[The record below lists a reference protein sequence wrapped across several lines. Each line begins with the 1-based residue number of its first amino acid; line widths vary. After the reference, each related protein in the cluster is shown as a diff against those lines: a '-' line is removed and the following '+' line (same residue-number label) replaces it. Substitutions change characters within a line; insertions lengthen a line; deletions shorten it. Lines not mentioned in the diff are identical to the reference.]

1 MESKEEGNHKEVSMS
16 KKAKQNGNDDEK
28 NYKQRKDMIQN
39 LWEEYVKNKEATCNY
54 WDESK
59 TLYGYYDRNYNNIKN
74 ENVDYRNNNTVA
86 GLITEL
92 KTNLKHLTKVIP
104 KIICFKYHLMHTL
117 ESLESSLKNVCEV
130 ENGPDIMR
138 KERSIELVVLIPDS
152 LSNYETR
159 KEAIKILDKEITRMD
174 DAVQAYIDDYQ
185 ERPFCV
191 FGEQNEKDYYSRN
204 EHLREFIIEM
214 EELEVPITNV
224 LCSLNAYKAHLMKF
238 IEILEKNLKDMEKCK
253 TQE

>member
-1 MESKEEGNHKEVSMS
+1 MS
-16 KKAKQNGNDDEK
+16 KKVKQHGSDDEK

-59 TLYGYYDRNYNNIKN
+59 ALYGYYYRYYNN

-104 KIICFKYHLMHTL
+104 KIICFKNHLMHTL

-130 ENGPDIMR
+130 ETRPDITR
-138 KERSIELVVLIPDS
+138 KERSIELVVLIPNS

-159 KEAIKILDKEITRMD
+159 KEAIKILDKEITKMD
-174 DAVQAYIDDYQ
+174 DAVLEYIHDYQ

-204 EHLREFIIEM
+204 ENLREFIIEM

-224 LCSLNAYKAHLMKF
+224 LHSLNAYKAHLMKF
-238 IEILEKNLKDMEKCK
+238 IEILEKNLKDMEERK

>member
-1 MESKEEGNHKEVSMS
+1 MS
-16 KKAKQNGNDDEK
+16 KKVKQNGSDDEK

-39 LWEEYVKNKEATCNY
+39 LWEEYVKNEEATCNY

-59 TLYGYYDRNYNNIKN
+59 ALYGYYYRYYND

-92 KTNLKHLTKVIP
+92 KTNLTHLTKVIP
-104 KIICFKYHLMHTL
+104 KIICFKNHLMHTL
-117 ESLESSLKNVCEV
+117 ETLESSLKNVCEV
-130 ENGPDIMR
+130 ETRPDITQ
-138 KERSIELVVLIPDS
+138 KERSIELVVLIPNS
-152 LSNYETR
+152 LSNYEMR
-159 KEAIKILDKEITRMD
+159 KEAIKILDKAITKMD
-174 DAVQAYIDDYQ
+174 RAVQDYIGDCQ
-185 ERPFCV
+185 EQEFSV

-224 LCSLNAYKAHLMKF
+224 LHSLNAYKAHLMKF
-238 IEILEKNLKDMEKCK
+238 IEILEKNLNDMEEHES
-253 TQE
+253 QE

>member
-1 MESKEEGNHKEVSMS
+1 MDSNKNKQQLNHKEVSMS
-16 KKAKQNGNDDEK
+16 KKAKQTHDEK

-39 LWEEYVKNKEATCNY
+39 LWEEYVKNEEATCNY

-59 TLYGYYDRNYNNIKN
+59 VLYTYYNKNYKN
-74 ENVDYRNNNTVA
+74 ETVDYSNNNTVA

-92 KTNLKHLTKVIP
+92 KTNLKHLTNVIP
-104 KIICFKYHLMHTL
+104 KIICFKNHLMHTL

-130 ENGPDIMR
+130 ETRPDITR
-138 KERSIELVVLIPDS
+138 KERSIELVVLIPNS

-159 KEAIKILDKEITRMD
+159 KEAIKILDKEITKMD
-174 DAVQAYIDDYQ
+174 DAVLEYIHDYQ

-191 FGEQNEKDYYSRN
+191 FGEQNEKDYYSHN
-204 EHLREFIIEM
+204 ENLREFIIEM

-224 LCSLNAYKAHLMKF
+224 LHSLNAYKAHLMKF
-238 IEILEKNLKDMEKCK
+238 IEILEKNLKDMEERK